1 MDIFAPLFT
10 VKIGSLTISSTI
22 IFQWAA
28 MLLIIVF
35 ALLSTRNLK
44 NKPGKLQVVLESI
57 YQTVYNLVKSNM
69 GESYIVFV
77 PHIGTLAIFLLVL
90 NFYGLIGLA
99 PPTQDLSVAVA
110 LAITSFVVVHVNAIR
125 RCHIGGYIKGYFK
138 PYPLMLPLNL
148 MERIIFPVSLAL
160 RLFGNMLAA
169 TLLIDL
175 MYSGLG
181 HISWFAQLGMPI
193 LAHGFFDVFD
203 GTIQMI
209 VFTMLTMVN
218 IKIIA
223 DH

>member
-1 MDIFAPLFT
+1 MDIFAPMFT
-10 VKIGSLTISSTI
+10 VKVGSLTISSTI

-28 MLLIIVF
+28 MLVITIFAIV
-35 ALLSTRNLK
+35 STRNLK
-44 NKPGKLQVVLESI
+44 NKPGKLQVVVESV
-57 YQTVYNLVKSNM
+57 YQMVYNLVKSNM
-69 GESYIVFV
+69 GESYIGFV
-77 PHIGTLAIFLLVL
+77 PYIGTLAVFLLVL
-90 NFYGLIGLA
+90 NLYGLIGLA

-110 LAITSFVVVHVNAIR
+110 LTITSFVVVHANALR
-125 RCHIGGYIKGYFK
+125 KCHLGGYIKGYFK
-138 PYPLMLPLNL
+138 PYPVMLPLNI

-175 MYSGLG
+175 MYSGLA
-181 HISWFAQLGMPI
+181 HIGWIAQIGVPI

-218 IKIIA
+218 IKMLA

>member
-1 MDIFAPLFT
+1 
-10 VKIGSLTISSTI
+10 
-22 IFQWAA
+22 
-28 MLLIIVF
+28 
-35 ALLSTRNLK
+35 
-44 NKPGKLQVVLESI
+44 
-57 YQTVYNLVKSNM
+57 
-69 GESYIVFV
+69 
-77 PHIGTLAIFLLVL
+77 GTLAIFLLVL

>member
-69 GESYIVFV
+69 GESYIGFV
-77 PHIGTLAIFLLVL
+77 PYIGTLAIFLLVL

-138 PYPLMLPLNL
+138 PYPLMLP
-148 MERIIFPVSLAL
+148 VDKA
-160 RLFGNMLAA
+160 
-169 TLLIDL
+169 
-175 MYSGLG
+175 
-181 HISWFAQLGMPI
+181 
-193 LAHGFFDVFD
+193 
-203 GTIQMI
+203 
-209 VFTMLTMVN
+209 
-218 IKIIA
+218 
-223 DH
+223 